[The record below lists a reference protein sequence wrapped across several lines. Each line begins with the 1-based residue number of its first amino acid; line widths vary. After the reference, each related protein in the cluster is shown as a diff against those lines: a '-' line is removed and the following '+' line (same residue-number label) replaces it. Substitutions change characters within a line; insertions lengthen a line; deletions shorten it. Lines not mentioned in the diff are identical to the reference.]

1 MQVGPGRAAMRE
13 YEYHLVEEVR
23 AGRLT
28 RRQLFV
34 RATVAGLSASSIG
47 ALLAACGSSAPSKS
61 STTAAGAVKR
71 GGTFRL
77 GCAVPTADVDPI
89 FLFDQG
95 GIFTAQLAG
104 ETLCK
109 RMADT
114 SLQPRLATS
123 WRQVGNAK
131 EWEFKIRQ
139 GVKWHDGR
147 PLTVDDVVATMKT
160 LSDPKGG
167 SSALSAFSGVL
178 SPEGVRKVD
187 DQTVHFTLD
196 RAYVDFPYTVSDDN
210 YNSIILPADYKK
222 GSFSKGG
229 IGTGPFVLK
238 QLTPKQGATFVAN
251 PSYWGKDAKGG
262 KLPYLAGVQV
272 KYFNDPQSTVLA
284 LQSGGIDI
292 YPQMAYATARGLFK
306 DPNVHVLELPS
317 SEHRTVAMRTDQ
329 APFVDKRVRQAL
341 AYSIDR
347 DALVKGLFGG
357 KAKVGNDHTFAQ
369 VYPFAPPGSELP
381 QRKQDYAKAKQLLA
395 AAGHPNG
402 ISVPTLIVEE
412 FLDVPEYAQL
422 IQDQAKGAGIN
433 IKLHQESQS
442 IFYNK
447 VWLQTPFAIVD
458 WGGRGSVSPLIEP
471 AYTSKG
477 IWNSSHW
484 KDPQFDKLVAQFDAE
499 ADQGRRKQIV
509 GQIAKL
515 QNDNTPTLISFF
527 ITGLRGVRMNVQGIE
542 NGPVDHIDASKV
554 WLSGPAA

>member
-1 MQVGPGRAAMRE
+1 MQD

-28 RRQLFV
+28 RRQLIV
-34 RATVAGLSASSIG
+34 RGTVAGLSASSIG
-47 ALLAACGSSAPSKS
+47 ALLAACGGSS
-61 STTAAGAVKR
+61 STKSTSTAAAGAVKR

-77 GCAVPTADVDPI
+77 GCAVPTADVDPV

-123 WRQVGNAK
+123 GRQVGNAK

-139 GVKWHDGR
+139 GVTWHDGR
-147 PLTVDDVVATMKT
+147 PLTADDVVATMKMLT
-160 LSDPKGG
+160 DPKVG

-178 SPEGVRKVD
+178 SPDGVRKVD
-187 DQTVHFTLD
+187 AQTVHFSLD

-210 YNSIILPADYKK
+210 YNSIIQPADYKK
-222 GSFSKGG
+222 GSFSKGNV
-229 IGTGPFVLK
+229 GTGPFILK

-251 PSYWGKDAKGG
+251 PKYWGKDAKGG
-262 KLPYLAGVQV
+262 ALPYLSGVQV

-284 LQSGGIDI
+284 LQSGGVDI
-292 YPQMAYATARGLFK
+292 YPQMAYATARGLFGDK
-306 DPNVHVLELPS
+306 NVRVLELPS
-317 SEHRTVAMRTDQ
+317 SEHRTVAMRTDKP
-329 APFVDKRVRQAL
+329 PFDDKRVRQAL

-347 DALVKGLFGG
+347 DALVKGMFGG
-357 KAKVGNDHTFAQ
+357 KATVGNDHTFAR
-369 VYPFAPPGSELP
+369 VYPFAPTEAEVP

-395 AAGHPNG
+395 AAGHAG
-402 ISVPTLIVEE
+402 GVTVPTLIVEQ

-422 IQDQAKGAGIN
+422 LQDQAKGAGI
-433 IKLHQESQS
+433 KMQLHQESQS

-458 WGGRGSVSPLIEP
+458 WGGRGSVSALVEP
-471 AYTSKG
+471 AYSSNG

-484 KDPQFDKLVAQFDAE
+484 KDARFDKLVSQFDAE
-499 ADQGRRKQIV
+499 TDEGRRKPIAA
-509 GQIAKL
+509 QIAKL
-515 QNDNTPTLISFF
+515 QNDATPTLISFF
-527 ITGLRGVRMNVQGIE
+527 ITGLRGVRKTVQNIE
-542 NGPVDHIDASKV
+542 TGPVDHIDASKV
-554 WLSGPAA
+554 WLSGPSA

>member
-1 MQVGPGRAAMRE
+1 MHD

-28 RRQLFV
+28 RRQLIV

-47 ALLAACGSSAPSKS
+47 TLLAACGGSS
-61 STTAAGAVKR
+61 STKSTSTGASAAAGPVKR

-77 GCAVPTADVDPI
+77 GCAVPTADVDPV

-114 SLQPRLATS
+114 SLQPRLATAWKQAGS
-123 WRQVGNAK
+123 AK
-131 EWEFKIRQ
+131 EWEFTIRQ
-139 GVKWHDGR
+139 GVKWHDGK
-147 PLTVDDVVATMKT
+147 PLTVDDVVATMKM
-160 LSDPKGG
+160 LSDPKVG

-178 SPEGVRKVD
+178 SPDGVRKVD

-196 RAYVDFPYTVSDDN
+196 RPYVDFPYTVSDDN
-210 YNSIILPADYKK
+210 YNSIILPAGYKK

-238 QLTPKQGATFVAN
+238 GVTPKQGATFVAN

-284 LQSGGIDI
+284 LQSGGVDI
-292 YPQMAYATARGLFK
+292 YPQMAYATARGLFG
-306 DPNVHVLELPS
+306 DPKVNVLKLPS

-329 APFVDKRVRQAL
+329 TPFDDKRVRQAL

-347 DALVKGLFGG
+347 AALVKGLFGG
-357 KAKVGNDHTFAQ
+357 NAELGNDHTFAQ
-369 VYPFAPPGSELP
+369 VYPFAPTEAEVP
-381 QRKQDYAKAKQLLA
+381 QRKQDYAKAKQLLSD
-395 AAGHPNG
+395 AGHAG
-402 ISVPTLIVEE
+402 GVTVPTLIVEE

-422 IQDQAKGAGIN
+422 LQDQAKGAGITMQ
-433 IKLHQESQS
+433 LHQESQS

-447 VWLQTPFAIVD
+447 VWLQTPFGIVD
-458 WGGRGSVSPLIEP
+458 WGGRGSISPLIEP
-471 AYTSKG
+471 AYTAKG

-484 KDPQFDKLVAQFDAE
+484 KDASFDKLVGQFDSE
-499 ADQGRRKQIV
+499 ADEGRRKQV
-509 GQIAKL
+509 AAQIAKI
-515 QNDNTPTLISFF
+515 QNDQTPTLVSFF
-527 ITGLRGVRMNVQGIE
+527 ITGLRGVRKNVQGIE

>member
-1 MQVGPGRAAMRE
+1 MRE
-13 YEYHLVEEVR
+13 YDYHLVEEVR

-28 RRQLFV
+28 RRQLIV
-34 RATVAGLSASSIG
+34 RASVAGLSASAIG
-47 ALLAACGSSAPSKS
+47 TLLAACGGGSGSSS
-61 STTAAGAVKR
+61 SGSTSAAAAAAGPVKR
-71 GGTFRL
+71 GGTFRV
-77 GCAVPTADVDPI
+77 GCAVPTSDVDPV

-114 SLQPRLATS
+114 SLQPRLATA
-123 WRQVGNAK
+123 WKQVGNAK
-131 EWEFKIRQ
+131 EWEFTIRQ
-139 GVKWHDGR
+139 GVRWHDGS
-147 PLTVDDVVATMKT
+147 PLTVDDVVATMKM
-160 LSDPKGG
+160 LSDPKVG

-178 SPEGVRKVD
+178 SPDGVRKVD

-210 YNSIILPADYKK
+210 YNSIILPAGYKK

-238 QLTPKQGATFVAN
+238 TLTPKQGATFVAN
-251 PSYWGKDAKGG
+251 PNWWGKDAKGG
-262 KLPYLAGVQV
+262 RLPYLAGVQV

-284 LQSGGIDI
+284 LQSGGVDT

-306 DPNVHVLELPS
+306 DPNVRVLTLPS

-329 APFVDKRVRQAL
+329 KPFDDKRVRQAL
-341 AYSIDR
+341 AWSIDR
-347 DALVKGLFGG
+347 EALVKGLFGG
-357 KAKVGNDHTFAQ
+357 NAKVGNDHTFAP
-369 VYPFAPPGSELP
+369 VYPFSPSGTEVP

-395 AAGHPNG
+395 DAGHAG
-402 ISVPTLIVEE
+402 GVSVPTLIVEE

-422 IQDQAKGAGIN
+422 IQDQAKGGGIN
-433 IKLHQESQS
+433 MQLHQESQS

-447 VWLQTPFAIVD
+447 VWLQTPFGIVD
-458 WGGRGSVSPLIEP
+458 WGGRGSISPLIEP
-471 AYTSKG
+471 AYTKKG

-484 KDPQFDKLVAQFDAE
+484 KNDDFDKLVAQFDSE
-499 ADQGRRKQIV
+499 ADEGRRKQIAA
-509 GQIAKL
+509 QAAKI
-515 QNDNTPTLISFF
+515 QNDETPTLISFF
-527 ITGLRGVRMNVQGIE
+527 ITGLRGVRKNVQGLE
-542 NGPVDHIDASKV
+542 NGPVDHMDASKV

>member
-1 MQVGPGRAAMRE
+1 MRD

-61 STTAAGAVKR
+61 STTDAGAVKR

-123 WRQVGNAK
+123 WRQVGSAK
-131 EWEFKIRQ
+131 EWEFKIRE
-139 GVKWHDGR
+139 GVTWHDGR
-147 PLTVDDVVATMKT
+147 PLTVDDVVATMKM
-160 LSDPKGG
+160 LSDPKVG

-178 SPEGVRKVD
+178 SPDGVRKVD
-187 DQTVHFTLD
+187 DQTVRFSLD

-222 GSFSKGG
+222 GSFSKGN
-229 IGTGPFVLK
+229 IGTGPFILK

-251 PSYWGKDAKGG
+251 PRYWGKDAKGRA
-262 KLPYLAGVQV
+262 LPYLKGVQV

-284 LQSGGIDI
+284 LQSGGVDI

-306 DPNVHVLELPS
+306 DPNVRVLELPS

-329 APFVDKRVRQAL
+329 APFDDKRVRQAL

-357 KAKVGNDHTFAQ
+357 KAKVGNDHTFAP
-369 VYPFAPPGSELP
+369 VYPFAPTQAEVP

-395 AAGHPNG
+395 AAGHANG
-402 ISVPTLIVEE
+402 VTVPTLIVEE

-422 IQDQAKGAGIN
+422 LQDQAKGAGIN
-433 IKLHQESQS
+433 MQLHQESQS

-471 AYTSKG
+471 AYTRKG

-527 ITGLRGVRMNVQGIE
+527 ITGLRGVRKNVQGIE
-542 NGPVDHIDASKV
+542 TGPVDHMYASKV

>member
-1 MQVGPGRAAMRE
+1 MRE
-13 YEYHLVEEVR
+13 YDYHLVEEVR

-28 RRQLFV
+28 RRQLII

-47 ALLAACGSSAPSKS
+47 TLLAACGGS
-61 STTAAGAVKR
+61 STTKSTSTAASGPIKR

-77 GCAVPTADVDPI
+77 GCAVPTGDVDPV

-95 GIFTAQLAG
+95 SIFTAQLAG
-104 ETLCK
+104 ESLCK

-123 WRQVGNAK
+123 WRQVGSAK

-139 GVKWHDGR
+139 GVTWHDGK
-147 PLTVDDVVATMKT
+147 PLTVDDVVATMKMLT
-160 LSDPKGG
+160 DPKVG
-167 SSALSAFSGVL
+167 SSALSAFNGVL
-178 SPEGVRKVD
+178 SPDGVSKVD
-187 DQTVHFTLD
+187 AQTVRFSLD

-210 YNSIILPADYKK
+210 YNSIILPVGYKK
-222 GSFSKGG
+222 GDFAKGG
-229 IGTGPFVLK
+229 IGTGPFILK

-251 PSYWGKDAKGG
+251 PKYWGKDAKGG
-262 KLPYLAGVQV
+262 ALPYLAGVQV
-272 KYFNDPQSTVLA
+272 KYFNDPQSNVLA

-292 YPQMAYATARGLFK
+292 DPQMAYASARGLYN
-306 DPNVHVLELPS
+306 DPNVRVLELPS
-317 SEHRTVAMRTDQ
+317 SEHRTVPMRTDQ
-329 APFVDKRVRQAL
+329 APFDDKRVRQAL

-369 VYPFAPPGSELP
+369 VYPFAPSASEVP

-402 ISVPTLIVEE
+402 ITVPTLVVEE

-471 AYTSKG
+471 AYTAKG

-499 ADQGRRKQIV
+499 PDEGRRKQIV
-509 GQIAKL
+509 AQIAKL

-527 ITGLRGVRMNVQGIE
+527 ITGLRGVRKNVQGIE

>member
-1 MQVGPGRAAMRE
+1 MHE
-13 YEYHLVEEVR
+13 YDYHLVEEVR
-23 AGRLT
+23 AGRMT
-28 RRQLFV
+28 RRQLIV

-47 ALLAACGSSAPSKS
+47 TLLGAWGGSSGTKS
-61 STTAAGAVKR
+61 TSTAASGPVKR

-77 GCAVPTADVDPI
+77 GCAVPTADVDPV

-109 RMADT
+109 RIADT
-114 SLQPRLATS
+114 PLQPRLATS
-123 WRQVGNAK
+123 WRQVGSAK

-147 PLTVDDVVATMKT
+147 P
-160 LSDPKGG
+160 
-167 SSALSAFSGVL
+167 
-178 SPEGVRKVD
+178 
-187 DQTVHFTLD
+187 H
-196 RAYVDFPYTVSDDN
+196 TVSDDN

-229 IGTGPFVLK
+229 IGTGPFILK

-251 PSYWGKDAKGG
+251 PNYWGKDAKGG
-262 KLPYLAGVQV
+262 KLPYLSGVQV

-284 LQSGGIDI
+284 LQSGGVDI
-292 YPQMAYATARGLFK
+292 YPQMAYATARGLFN
-306 DPNVHVLELPS
+306 DPNVRVLELPS
-317 SEHRTVAMRTDQ
+317 SEHRTVPMRTDK
-329 APFVDKRVRQAL
+329 APFDDKRVRQAL
-341 AYSIDR
+341 AWSLDR
-347 DALVKGLFGG
+347 DALVTGLFGG
-357 KAKVGNDHTFAQ
+357 KAKVGNDHTFAP
-369 VYPFAPPGSELP
+369 VYPFAPTAAEVP

-395 AAGHPNG
+395 AAGHSNG
-402 ISVPTLIVEE
+402 ITVPTLIVEE

-458 WGGRGSVSPLIEP
+458 WGGRGGVSPLLEP

-484 KDPQFDKLVAQFDAE
+484 KDPQFDRLV
-499 ADQGRRKQIV
+499 
-509 GQIAKL
+509 
-515 QNDNTPTLISFF
+515 
-527 ITGLRGVRMNVQGIE
+527 
-542 NGPVDHIDASKV
+542 
-554 WLSGPAA
+554 

>member
-1 MQVGPGRAAMRE
+1 MRE

-28 RRQLFV
+28 RRQLIA
-34 RATVAGLSASSIG
+34 RATVAGVSASSIG
-47 ALLAACGSSAPSKS
+47 TLLAACGGSSSSKS
-61 STTAAGAVKR
+61 TSTKAAAGAVKR

-77 GCAVPTADVDPI
+77 GCAVPTADVDPV

-123 WRQVGNAK
+123 WRQNGSAK

-139 GVKWHDGR
+139 GVTWHDGR
-147 PLTVDDVVATMKT
+147 PLTVDDVVATMKMLT
-160 LSDPKGG
+160 DPKVG

-178 SPEGVRKVD
+178 SPDGVRKVD
-187 DQTVHFTLD
+187 DQTVRFSLD

-222 GSFSKGG
+222 GSFSKGN
-229 IGTGPFVLK
+229 IGTGPFILK
-238 QLTPKQGATFVAN
+238 KLTPKQGATFVAN
-251 PSYWGKDAKGG
+251 PKYWGKDAKGG
-262 KLPYLAGVQV
+262 ALPYLNGVQV

-284 LQSGGIDI
+284 LQSGGVDI

-306 DPNVHVLELPS
+306 DPNVRVLELPS

-329 APFVDKRVRQAL
+329 APFDDKRVRQAL

-347 DALVKGLFGG
+347 EALVKGLFGG
-357 KAKVGNDHTFAQ
+357 KAKVGNDHTFAP
-369 VYPFAPPGSELP
+369 VYPFAPTEADVP

-402 ISVPTLIVEE
+402 VTVPTLIVEE

-422 IQDQAKGAGIN
+422 LQDQAKGGGIGM
-433 IKLHQESQS
+433 KLHQESQS

-447 VWLQTPFAIVD
+447 VWLQTPFGIVD

-471 AYTSKG
+471 AYTKKG

-484 KDPQFDKLVAQFDAE
+484 KNTQFDKLVSQFDAE
-499 ADQGRRKQIV
+499 GDEGRRKQIV
-509 GQIAKL
+509 AQIAKI
-515 QNDNTPTLISFF
+515 QNDETPTLISFF
-527 ITGLRGVRMNVQGIE
+527 INGLRGVRKSVQGIE

-554 WLSGPAA
+554 WLSAPAA

>member
-1 MQVGPGRAAMRE
+1 MHE

-28 RRQLFV
+28 RRELIV

-47 ALLAACGSSAPSKS
+47 TLLAACGGSSSSKKS
-61 STTAAGAVKR
+61 TTTTAAGAVKR

-77 GCAVPTADVDPI
+77 GCAVPTADVDPV

-123 WRQVGNAK
+123 WRQVSSAK

-139 GVKWHDGR
+139 GVTWHDGR
-147 PLTVDDVVATMKT
+147 PLTVDDVVATMKL

-178 SPEGVRKVD
+178 SPGGVRKVD
-187 DQTVHFTLD
+187 DQTVRFSLD

-222 GSFSKGG
+222 GSFSKGN
-229 IGTGPFVLK
+229 IGTGPFILK

-251 PSYWGKDAKGG
+251 PKYWGKDAKGG
-262 KLPYLAGVQV
+262 ALPYLSGVQV

-284 LQSGGIDI
+284 LQSNGVDI
-292 YPQMAYATARGLFK
+292 YPQMAYATARGLFN

-329 APFVDKRVRQAL
+329 APFDDKRVRQAL

-347 DALVKGLFGG
+347 EALVKGLFGG
-357 KAKVGNDHTFAQ
+357 KAKVGNDHTFAP
-369 VYPFAPPGSELP
+369 VYPFAPTEADVP

-395 AAGHPNG
+395 AAGHANG
-402 ISVPTLIVEE
+402 VTVPTLIVEE

-422 IQDQAKGAGIN
+422 LQDQAKGGGIAM
-433 IKLHQESQS
+433 KLHQESQS

-447 VWLQTPFAIVD
+447 VWLQTPFGIVD
-458 WGGRGSVSPLIEP
+458 WGGRGSISPLIEP
-471 AYTSKG
+471 AYTKKG

-484 KDPQFDKLVAQFDAE
+484 KNTQFDKLVSQFDAE
-499 ADQGRRKQIV
+499 ADQGRRKQIAA
-509 GQIAKL
+509 QAAKI
-515 QNDNTPTLISFF
+515 QNDETPTLISFF
-527 ITGLRGVRMNVQGIE
+527 LNGLRGVRKTVQGIE

>member
-1 MQVGPGRAAMRE
+1 MHD
-13 YEYHLVEEVR
+13 YEHHLVEEVR

-28 RRQLFV
+28 RRQLIV
-34 RATVAGLSASSIG
+34 RASVAGLSASTIG
-47 ALLAACGSSAPSKS
+47 TLLAACGGGGSTQKASSA
-61 STTAAGAVKR
+61 AAGPVRR

-123 WRQVGNAK
+123 WRQVGSPK
-131 EWEFKIRQ
+131 EWEFKIRR

-147 PLTVDDVVATMKT
+147 PLTADDVVATLKT
-160 LSDPKGG
+160 LTDPKVG
-167 SSALSAFSGVL
+167 SSALSAFNGVL
-178 SPEGVRKVD
+178 SPGGVHKVD
-187 DQTVHFTLD
+187 AQTVRFSLD
-196 RAYVDFPYTVSDDN
+196 RPYVDFPYTVSDDN
-210 YNSIILPADYKK
+210 YNSIILPKDYKP

-238 QLTPKQGATFVAN
+238 QLTPKQGATFVKN
-251 PSYWGKDAKGG
+251 PNYWGKDAKGG
-262 KLPYLAGVQV
+262 ALPYLAGVQV

-284 LQSGGIDI
+284 LQSGGVDI
-292 YPQMAYATARGLFK
+292 YPQMAYATARSLFK
-306 DPNVHVLELPS
+306 DQNVRVLELPS
-317 SEHRTVAMRTDQ
+317 SEHRTVAMRTDRP
-329 APFVDKRVRQAL
+329 PFDDKRVRQAL
-341 AYSIDR
+341 AYSVDR
-347 DALVKGLFGG
+347 DALVQGLFGG
-357 KAKVGNDHTFAQ
+357 KAKLGNDHTFAP
-369 VYPFAPPGSELP
+369 VYKFAPSTAEVP

-395 AAGHPNG
+395 DAGHAG
-402 ISVPTLIVEE
+402 GVTVPTLIVEE

-422 IQDQAKGAGIN
+422 LQQQAKGAGITMQ
-433 IKLHQESQS
+433 LHQESQS

-447 VWLQTPFAIVD
+447 VWLQTPFGIVD
-458 WGGRGSVSPLIEP
+458 WGGRGSISPLIEP

-484 KDPQFDKLVAQFDAE
+484 HNRQFDNLVAQFDAE
-499 ADQGRRKQIV
+499 PDLGRRKQLAT
-509 GQIAKL
+509 QIAKL
-515 QNDNTPTLISFF
+515 QNDETPTLISFF
-527 ITGLRGVRMNVQGIE
+527 ITGLRGVRKNVQGIE

-554 WLSGPAA
+554 WLSSPAA

>member
-1 MQVGPGRAAMRE
+1 MHE

-28 RRQLFV
+28 RRQLIV
-34 RATVAGLSASSIG
+34 RGTVAGLSATSIG
-47 ALLAACGSSAPSKS
+47 ALLAACGSSSTSKS
-61 STTAAGAVKR
+61 TTTAANAAVKR
-71 GGTFRL
+71 GGTLRL
-77 GCAVPTADVDPI
+77 GCAVPTGDVDPV

-123 WRQVGNAK
+123 WRQVGSAK

-139 GVKWHDGR
+139 GVTWHDGR
-147 PLTVDDVVATMKT
+147 PLTVDDVVATLKM

-178 SPEGVRKVD
+178 SPGGVSKVD
-187 DQTVHFTLD
+187 DQTVRFSLD

-229 IGTGPFVLK
+229 IGTGPFILRE
-238 QLTPKQGATFVAN
+238 LTPKQGATFERN
-251 PSYWGKDAKGG
+251 PKYWGKDPKNGA
-262 KLPYLAGVQV
+262 LPYLAGVQV

-284 LQSGGIDI
+284 LQSGGIDT
-292 YPQMAYATARGLFK
+292 YPQMAYATARGLFG
-306 DPNVHVLELPS
+306 DANVNVLELPG

-329 APFVDKRVRQAL
+329 APFDDKRVRQAL
-341 AYSIDR
+341 AWSIDR
-347 DALVKGLFGG
+347 EALVKGLFGG
-357 KAKVGNDHTFAQ
+357 KAKVGNDHTFAP
-369 VYPFAPPGSELP
+369 VYPFAPSEADVP
-381 QRKQDYAKAKQLLA
+381 QRKQDIAKAKQLLSD
-395 AAGHPNG
+395 AGHANG
-402 ISVPTLIVEE
+402 ITVPTLIVEE

-422 IQDQAKGAGIN
+422 LQDQAKAAGIQM
-433 IKLHQESQS
+433 KLHQESQS

-447 VWLQTPFAIVD
+447 VWLQTPFGIVD
-458 WGGRGSVSPLIEP
+458 WGARGSISPLIEP
-471 AYTSKG
+471 AYTAKG

-484 KDPQFDKLVAQFDAE
+484 KNTQFDKLVSQFDAE
-499 ADQGRRKQIV
+499 ADQGTRKQIV
-509 GQIAKL
+509 AQIAKI
-515 QNDNTPTLISFF
+515 QNDATPTLISFF
-527 ITGLRGVRMNVQGIE
+527 INGLRGVRKTVQGIE
-542 NGPVDHIDASKV
+542 NGPVDHIDASKI
-554 WLSGPAA
+554 WLSGSAA